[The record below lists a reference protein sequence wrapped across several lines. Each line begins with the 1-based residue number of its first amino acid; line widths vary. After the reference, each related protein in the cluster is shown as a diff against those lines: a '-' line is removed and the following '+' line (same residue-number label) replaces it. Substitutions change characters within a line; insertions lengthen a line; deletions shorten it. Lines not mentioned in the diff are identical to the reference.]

1 MGKMPVKPIAF
12 YLPQFHPIP
21 ENDQWWGK
29 NFTEWTNVR
38 AARPQ
43 FPGHYQPHE
52 PHPSIG
58 WYDLRDRAFL
68 RRQHAMA
75 ARYGIHGFCY
85 YFYWFNDHTLLE
97 TPLQRIRDDASIT
110 LPFCLCW
117 ANEAWTRA
125 WYGQSK
131 QVLLA
136 NEYTQDTMRG
146 FLQAVLPYLQ
156 HQRCIRVD
164 NRPLLLVY
172 RPEDIPQCAEWANMW
187 RDMTR
192 LAGLPGLYLASVE
205 ALSMGNRAA
214 GVRL

>member
-1 MGKMPVKPIAF
+1 MNTRRIPCAF
-12 YLPQFHPIP
+12 
-21 ENDQWWGK
+21 
-29 NFTEWTNVR
+29 
-38 AARPQ
+38 
-43 FPGHYQPHE
+43 
-52 PHPSIG
+52 
-58 WYDLRDRAFL
+58 
-68 RRQHAMA
+68 
-75 ARYGIHGFCY
+75 
-85 YFYWFNDHTLLE
+85 
-97 TPLQRIRDDASIT
+97 
-110 LPFCLCW
+110 
-117 ANEAWTRA
+117 
-125 WYGQSK
+125 
-131 QVLLA
+131 
-136 NEYTQDTMRG
+136 